1 MASTGQNDD
10 QVKDSDGGGLD
21 GKKQVDD
28 NSESS
33 NLSFY
38 EIRRRKIQRLAVLMK
53 EADDLKKS
61 MLASGELPNLS
72 VYEIRSRKIQQLAV
86 LKAKLK
92 EADDLKKSMLASGEL
107 PTPNQTM
114 SKIALP
120 TTVTGKRKAAESCDM
135 SKSAKL
141 PKGNDVLHGKTAA
154 EKGLDPELRA
164 AYEKIMSKGRTLR
177 QIKHAVGLRTKRT
190 GN

>member
-10 QVKDSDGGGLD
+10 QVKVSDGGGLD

-38 EIRRRKIQRLAVLMK
+38 EIR
-53 EADDLKKS
+53 
-61 MLASGELPNLS
+61 
-72 VYEIRSRKIQQLAV
+72 SRKIQWLAV
-86 LKAKLK
+86 LKAKWK
-92 EADDLKKSMLASGEL
+92 EADKQKKSMLASGEL

-114 SKIALP
+114 SKIDLP
-120 TTVTGKRKAAESCDM
+120 TTVTGKRKAPESCDM

-154 EKGLDPELRA
+154 SSWEKGLDTELRA
-164 AYEKIMSKGRTLR
+164 AFEKIMSKGRTPR
-177 QIKHAVGLRTKRT
+177 EIKYAVGLRNKHT